1 MFSNRPDQTGRTS
14 QHRTRHALL
23 VSLYNNLPQN
33 NSNLLVKET
42 IISLQMN
49 ALHEEFSLLLGE
61 VQRTWRGKLDERLR
75 PLGLSQAKWVALLH
89 LSRSPQAIGQ
99 SELASRIGIE
109 GPTLVGLLDRLA
121 KDGYVERRA
130 SPSDRRVK
138 LVHLSPKGEQVLQQI
153 KPIASELRA
162 ELLGKF
168 TDAQLRDGIG
178 MLRFIKETADRLED
192 DREG

>member
-1 MFSNRPDQTGRTS
+1 
-14 QHRTRHALL
+14 
-23 VSLYNNLPQN
+23 
-33 NSNLLVKET
+33 
-42 IISLQMN
+42 MN

-153 KPIASELRA
+153 KPITSELRA
-162 ELLGKF
+162 ELLGRF